1 MKLPA
6 RMIIVL
12 TLVSLISGGFLT
24 GVAKLTKERIA
35 LNIQAEIEEAIKEVV
50 DDAEI
55 NLLRYEEEN
64 FLIYREQEESGDL
77 AGFAVQATG
86 VGFQDKITLML
97 GLDAYLEKIT
107 GLTII
112 DQKETPGLGAKIEDW
127 ETFLQ
132 FWENRDATGL
142 LSLRKP
148 PVSTID
154 ELLPTEINTITAAT
168 ISSNKVLEIVNFSLE
183 KVRELVKL
191 GRIKPEVEVK
201 DDNKKY

>member
-1 MKLPA
+1 MSLSA

-12 TLVSLISGGFLT
+12 TLVGLISGGFLA

-35 LNIQAEIEEAIKEVV
+35 LNMQAEIEEAIQEVV
-50 DDAEI
+50 DGAET
-55 NLLRYEEEN
+55 NAVLHEEEG
-64 FLIYREQEESGDL
+64 LVIYRGLEDDGDL

-86 VGFQDKITLML
+86 VGFQDKITLMF
-97 GLDAYLEKIT
+97 GLDASLKEIT

-127 ETFLQ
+127 DAFLQ

-142 LSLRKP
+142 LTLRKP
-148 PVSTID
+148 PASTIG

-168 ISSNKVLEIVNFSLE
+168 ISSKKVLEIVNLSLE
-183 KVRELVKL
+183 KVREL
-191 GRIKPEVEVK
+191 IKKGEMNPEEK
-201 DDNKKY
+201 DGSEKH

>member
-35 LNIQAEIEEAIKEVV
+35 LNIQAEIEEAIDLVV
-50 DDAEI
+50 DDAETD
-55 NLLRYEEEN
+55 LRVYEEED
-64 FLIYREQEESGDL
+64 FVIYRELEEDGDL

-86 VGFQDKITLML
+86 VGFQDKITLMF
-97 GLDAYLEKIT
+97 GLDGSLEEIT

-132 FWENRDATGL
+132 FWENRDASGL
-142 LSLRKP
+142 LTLRKP
-148 PVSTID
+148 PVRTLD
-154 ELLPTEINTITAAT
+154 ELMPTEINAITAAT
-168 ISSNKVLEIVNFSLE
+168 ISSKKVLEIVNLSLE
-183 KVRELVKL
+183 KMRELAKQ
-191 GRIKPEVEVK
+191 GKIKIEKK
-201 DDNKKY
+201 DGNEKP